1 MTGSLKVDYLKPVP
15 IKGEMELRARVLE
28 KGERK
33 MIIGCRV
40 LHSGIECATAEAV
53 AVRVRLAA

>member
-15 IKGEMELRARVLE
+15 IDGEMELRARVLE

-33 MIIGCRV
+33 TIIGCRV
-40 LHSGIECATAEAV
+40 LHSGIECAAAVAV
-53 AVRVRLAA
+53 AVRVRLGA